1 MHFFLSQE
9 MRGTPRT
16 DDCIET
22 HALLTINRKFLL
34 SLTVADS
41 DSVTDFLFEAHSS
54 KYDFPV

>member
-16 DDCIET
+16 DECIET
-22 HALLTINRKFLL
+22 HALLTINSKFLL

-41 DSVTDFLFEAHSS
+41 DSFTKFLVRSPFLQ
-54 KYDFPV
+54 V